1 MRASL
6 LMGMPIL
13 SRGAAEE
20 RPGRRKERAA
30 TTGRCGAEAAEMTDE
45 DQRVRAVVDSLAESL
60 SCDRDGTRLR
70 YGDYEWRRCGADV
83 EDVLSE
89 WARRL
94 VRRLEGP
101 GG

>member
-1 MRASL
+1 
-6 LMGMPIL
+6 
-13 SRGAAEE
+13 
-20 RPGRRKERAA
+20 
-30 TTGRCGAEAAEMTDE
+30 MTDE

-70 YGDYEWRRCGADV
+70 YGDYECPRCGADV

-101 GG
+101 GGERGVGQWEYGPRARDILPGRRGLCRAG